1 MQAVKPHDAPEQNR
15 PKSVEEW
22 AKYYRK
28 LFPTYKFYLDNVD
41 DTRKKR
47 LEGRLTLLG
56 AKIEPF
62 FSAKCTHLVTTR
74 SLQPLQE
81 NAPADDIV
89 SKAQTMG
96 LKTWSLDKLVNIVQ
110 HLVEKPSGGRRL
122 EPAAKQ
128 KDLDRL
134 LQDEKKYGV
143 STGRAVQRPH
153 YVNFEGPYV
162 MVEDMTGVHR
172 PVVVRDYG
180 RTAIDPSFAG
190 NEHPWPYLK
199 DTPPGRSPFGLST
212 QGQKPAQPTKEV
224 PQANAA
230 VPPANVNH
238 IPEQPCADKENMPI
252 QPLQRQDS
260 ASINL
265 QASGYQQSTQTQTQ
279 MSRFTSGS
287 VMTHADGRRT
297 PLGDNVTRLQRRM
310 FDNTLQNIQ
319 NKQIQPTPAGKNG
332 QQPEQKIRAMQKRT
346 LHRVARDYELG
357 YCENC
362 KVRFKSMAE
371 HIKEESHQTFIRDS
385 NNFRELDT
393 ILNTTRRQ
401 YKSPLPEFMKQ
412 SVHSNIDGANVQFQT
427 SNKRR
432 REESERP
439 AENSKIP
446 SSPVKHDSWEKYHH
460 VFL

>member
-1 MQAVKPHDAPEQNR
+1 MQALKPRDAAEQSR
-15 PKSVEEW
+15 PMTSEEW
-22 AKYYRK
+22 AKAYRK

-41 DTRKKR
+41 DSRKKR

-56 AKIEPF
+56 ATIEPF

-74 SLQPLQE
+74 PLQPLQE
-81 NAPADDIV
+81 NVPTDDIV
-89 SKAQTMG
+89 KKAQNMG
-96 LKTWSLDKLVNIVQ
+96 LKTWSLEKLVNIVQ
-110 HLVEKPSGGRRL
+110 HLVEKPSTGRRP

-128 KDLDRL
+128 KELDRL

-143 STGRAVQRPH
+143 STGRAAQRPH
-153 YVNFEGPYV
+153 YVNFQGPYV

-180 RTAIDPSFAG
+180 RTAVDPSFAG
-190 NEHPWPYLK
+190 GNHPWPYLK
-199 DTPPGRSPFGLST
+199 ETPPGRSPFGPLA
-212 QGQKPAQPTKEV
+212 QGPKPPQSTKEI
-224 PQANAA
+224 PQATLT
-230 VPPANVNH
+230 NVNH
-238 IPEQPCADKENMPI
+238 IPQPPCADKENAPMA
-252 QPLQRQDS
+252 PLQQQDS

-279 MSRFTSGS
+279 ISRFTSGS
-287 VMTHADGRRT
+287 VVAQADGRRN
-297 PLGDNVTRLQRRM
+297 PLGENVTRLQRRM

-319 NKQIQPTPAGKNG
+319 NKQILQPSAGKTG
-332 QQPEQKIRAMQKRT
+332 PRPDEKLRAIQKRT

-385 NNFRELDT
+385 NNFRELDNV
-393 ILNTTRRQ
+393 LNTTRRQ
-401 YKSPLPEFMKQ
+401 YKNPLPEFMKQ
-412 SVHSNIDGANVQFQT
+412 SVHSNIDGMNVQFQT

-432 REESERP
+432 REELEQTG
-439 AENSKIP
+439 ENNKVP
-446 SSPVKHDSWEKYHH
+446 TSPVKHDSWEKYHH